1 MSQATRTR
9 RHLRRPKASRFRK
22 IFGFILDAAG
32 LAVYLWV
39 LYSLVLIANEYISG
53 I

>member
-9 RHLRRPKASRFRK
+9 RHLRRPKARRFRK
-22 IFGFILDAAG
+22 FMSYTLDAAG

-39 LYSLVLIANEYISG
+39 LYTLVIMANEYISG